1 MANTAE
7 CRLWR
12 NISVFDGL
20 KTLPEPM
27 AVITQGTRINT
38 LLPMREF
45 NEQLASNCTEMGHGG
60 VMTPGLVDCHTHLVF
75 GGSRAEEFE
84 ARLEGASYEEIAK
97 RGGGILSTV
106 RATREAS
113 EEELLTLAK
122 PRLEALI
129 ADGVTTVEI
138 KSGYGLTVED
148 ELKMLR
154 VARRLGEMLPVRV
167 VTTLLGAHALPPEY
181 QHDSDGYIDL
191 VCQKMIPAAVAEG
204 LADAVDVFCE
214 KIAFSVTQCERV
226 FEAAKSH
233 GLPIKAHAEQLSNLG
248 GAAMAARHGA
258 LSADHIEYLD
268 DAGITAMKEAG
279 SVAVILPG
287 AFHTLRETQQPPIAA
302 LRKAGVPMA
311 VATDANPGSSPI
323 FMPTLMLN
331 LACTLFRMT
340 PQEALAGMTARG
352 AEALGLTGKGI
363 IHEGAD
369 ADLCVWNVTSPAE
382 LAYAVQ
388 PGRLRQRL
396 FLGELT
402 HVLGE
407 LTHVQGELTHG
418 R

>member
-1 MANTAE
+1 MSNAADR
-7 CRLWR
+7 RLWR
-12 NISVFDGL
+12 NISVFDGQQ
-20 KTLPEPM
+20 TLPEPM
-27 AVITQGTRINT
+27 AVIMEGTKVVSLT
-38 LLPMREF
+38 PMREF
-45 NEQLASNCTEMGHGG
+45 NEQLAASCIEMGSGG

-75 GGSRAEEFE
+75 GGSRGEEFE

-113 EEELLTLAK
+113 EDALLALAR
-122 PRLEALI
+122 PRLEALM

-138 KSGYGLTVED
+138 KSGYGLSVED

-154 VARRLGEMLPVRV
+154 VARRLGEILPVHV

-181 QHDSDGYIDL
+181 KDDSDGYIDL

-214 KIAFSVTQCERV
+214 KIAFSVEQCERV
-226 FEAAKSH
+226 FEAAKIH

-248 GAAMAARHGA
+248 GTAVAARHGA

-268 DAGITAMKEAG
+268 ETGIAAMVEAG

-311 VATDANPGSSPI
+311 VATDANPGSSPL

-340 PQEALAGMTARG
+340 PQEALAGMTSHG
-352 AEALGLTGKGI
+352 ATALGLSGKGR
-363 IHEGAD
+363 IHEGAESD
-369 ADLCVWNVTSPAE
+369 VCVWDIDAPAE

-396 FLGELT
+396 FNGA
-402 HVLGE
+402 
-407 LTHVQGELTHG
+407 LTHG
-418 R
+418 H

>member
-1 MANTAE
+1 MSNATDR
-7 CRLWR
+7 RLWR
-12 NISVFDGL
+12 DISVFDGL
-20 KTLPEPM
+20 RTLPEPM
-27 AVITQGTRINT
+27 AVITEGARVT
-38 LLPMREF
+38 LLTPMREF
-45 NEQLASNCTEMGHGG
+45 NEQLASSCIEMGHGG
-60 VMTPGLVDCHTHLVF
+60 VMTPGLVDCHTHLIF

-113 EEELLTLAK
+113 EDTLLMLAK

-138 KSGYGLTVED
+138 KSGYGLTIKD

-154 VARRLGEMLPVRV
+154 VARRLGEILPVNV

-181 QHDSDGYIDL
+181 KDDSDGYIDL
-191 VCQKMIPAAVAEG
+191 VCQEMIPAAVAEG

-214 KIAFSVTQCERV
+214 KIAFSVAQCERV
-226 FEAAKSH
+226 FEAAQRH

-248 GAAMAARHGA
+248 GTVMAARHGA

-268 DAGITAMKEAG
+268 DTGIAAMREAG

-311 VATDANPGSSPI
+311 VATDANPGSSPL

-340 PQEALAGMTARG
+340 PQEALAGMTAHG
-352 AEALGLTGKGI
+352 ASALGLKEQGRI
-363 IHEGAD
+363 YEGAA
-369 ADLCVWNVTSPAE
+369 ADLCVWNVEAPAE

-396 FLGELT
+396 L
-402 HVLGE
+402 
-407 LTHVQGELTHG
+407 QGVVTHG
-418 R
+418 G